1 MLRWLVGGGLAIIL
15 GAFGIFLAT
24 PQPVQAC
31 SCVVF
36 TPPEQLEMAST
47 VFHGR
52 VTAMEPFTPAAN
64 SPKPWLDT
72 AVQFEVDTVWKG
84 TVAENIV
91 IAVVGANEACGFEFG
106 VGEEYLV
113 YADGPPFYG
122 TGWCEG
128 TKVFAGD
135 VAHLGEGMAPLPGID
150 EQALAYDQRHIDA
163 AAVAAAEPEPPPLAE
178 TPTDAGDPGPAP
190 VVEAPRESVEPDP
203 PQVASQDAG
212 EPGPAP
218 AVEAPR
224 ESVEPDPPQVASQ
237 DAGEPGWIWIAVG
250 ISVAAVAGVAF
261 AITWARRRGKFS
273 V

>member
-1 MLRWLVGGGLAIIL
+1 MNRRLVGGVLAIL
-15 GAFGIFLAT
+15 LSSFGVLLAT

-72 AVQFEVDTVWKG
+72 AVQFEVDTVWEG
-84 TVAENIV
+84 AVAENIV
-91 IAVVGANEACGFEFG
+91 IAVVGANEACGFEFD

-122 TGWCEG
+122 TGWCDG
-128 TKVFAGD
+128 TKIFDGD

-150 EQALAYDQRHIDA
+150 EQALAYDQRHIEA

-178 TPTDAGDPGPAP
+178 TPTDA
-190 VVEAPRESVEPDP
+190 V
-203 PQVASQDAG
+203 

-224 ESVEPDPPQVASQ
+224 ESVEPDPPPVASQ
-237 DAGEPGWIWIAVG
+237 DAGETGWIWIAVG
-250 ISVAAVAGVAF
+250 IGVAAVAGVAF

>member
-1 MLRWLVGGGLAIIL
+1 MNRWLIGGGLAIIL
-15 GAFGIFLAT
+15 SAFGIFLAT

-31 SCVVF
+31 SCVML

-72 AVQFEVDTVWKG
+72 TVQFQVDTVWKG

-91 IAVVGANEACGFEFG
+91 IAVVSANEACGFEFD
-106 VGEEYLV
+106 VGKEYLV

-128 TKVFAGD
+128 TKVFDGD

-163 AAVAAAEPEPPPLAE
+163 AAEPPPAPPVEAPPEVVEPEPPAVTSQDAAAELEPGPPVEAPPESAEPEP
-178 TPTDAGDPGPAP
+178 AP
-190 VVEAPRESVEPDP
+190 
-203 PQVASQDAG
+203 VASQDA
-212 EPGPAP
+212 E
-218 AVEAPR
+218 
-224 ESVEPDPPQVASQ
+224 ES
-237 DAGEPGWIWIAVG
+237 GWVWIAVG
-250 ISVAAVAGVAF
+250 IGVAAVAGVAF

>member
-1 MLRWLVGGGLAIIL
+1 MNRWLVGGGVFAIL
-15 GAFGIFLAT
+15 LSGFGVLLAT
-24 PQPVQAC
+24 PQPVRAC

-84 TVAENIV
+84 AVAENIV
-91 IAVVGANEACGFEFG
+91 IAVVGANEACGFEFD

-128 TKVFAGD
+128 TKIFDGD

-150 EQALAYDQRHIDA
+150 EQARAYDQRHIEA

-178 TPTDAGDPGPAP
+178 TPTDAAEPEPP
-190 VVEAPRESVEPDP
+190 PLVETPT
-203 PQVASQDAG
+203 DAV

-224 ESVEPDPPQVASQ
+224 ESVEPDPPPVASQ
-237 DAGEPGWIWIAVG
+237 DAGETGWIWIAVG
-250 ISVAAVAGVAF
+250 IGVAAVAGVAF